1 MKYLFVL
8 LCCTRT
14 LSCQCGSQPWNS
26 WMMGGR
32 KDLGPRD
39 HERSLEALCACCGR
53 KRNLRDVTDV
63 IASLIRQFAVPSYTL
78 GSSHCP
84 KKVCSTCVSTL
95 YEFRKNP
102 QQTSRKFPPLLEYE
116 SLFQRS
122 SRSSGSHLIVQP
134 GVPCPCKLCDLVRSN
149 LDYEV
154 WHQQHSRPTGRPRDD
169 PPEPVVPL
177 ILCPQCY
184 SPYGPGK
191 THKCSVATKE
201 QNLVSRVE
209 ENSKNTTERVTSKL
223 LKDITNQQGVSKHGG
238 IAELQSGGSK
248 KYRVRCGTNRGRGAR
263 GDFQI
268 NHKDF
273 FHLQRQMDISDSM
286 VLQIKSFL
294 SMIHGQNS
302 VEPYLKAALTSRNKD
317 LQDFFTVPRVTFKK
331 TSGKKEEYVHQPV
344 IVAEIPALIT
354 YLLNHRGLDP
364 DHHQVQLGI
373 DGGQNVLKFCLLA
386 YQVVE
391 GQQQEPSRK
400 RAKHL
405 DGVRSRGA
413 KLTSVKERFQ
423 L

>member
-1 MKYLFVL
+1 MKYLFVPL
-8 LCCTRT
+8 VITVGLK
-14 LSCQCGSQPWNS
+14 PWNS

-84 KKVCSTCVSTL
+84 RKVCSTCVSTL
-95 YEFRKNP
+95 YELRKNP

-122 SRSSGSHLIVQP
+122 SRSAGSHLIVQP

-154 WHQQHSRPTGRPRDD
+154 WHQQHSRPTGRPRNDP

-177 ILCPQCY
+177 TLCPKCY

-191 THKCSVATKE
+191 THKCTVATKE

-209 ENSKNTTERVTSKL
+209 ENSKNTTERVTSRL

-248 KYRVRCGTNRGRGAR
+248 KYRVSCGTNRGRGVG
-263 GDFQI
+263 GDNIQI
-268 NHKDF
+268 KQNDF
-273 FHLQRQMDISDSM
+273 FALQHQMDISDSM
-286 VLQIKSFL
+286 ELKIQSFL
-294 SMIHGQNS
+294 TMIHG
-302 VEPYLKAALTSRNKD
+302 
-317 LQDFFTVPRVTFKK
+317 
-331 TSGKKEEYVHQPV
+331 
-344 IVAEIPALIT
+344 
-354 YLLNHRGLDP
+354 
-364 DHHQVQLGI
+364 
-373 DGGQNVLKFCLLA
+373 
-386 YQVVE
+386 
-391 GQQQEPSRK
+391 
-400 RAKHL
+400 
-405 DGVRSRGA
+405 
-413 KLTSVKERFQ
+413 
-423 L
+423 